1 MKISSK
7 PFGDTIVNAGV
18 LHLVK
23 LRQIP
28 EDFQVTELGGPEP
41 ILGTAMFDCDHRLYL
56 LEKRDLD
63 TISLLARLS
72 RHFNLPRRSFGL
84 SGYKDRH
91 AVTSQ
96 KVSLPIGKGD
106 GLPDNIGDC
115 VGDMSDELSGEGWR
129 LTLLGGSDKKLR
141 SGAHS
146 ANHFRITVRDITQQQ
161 LDGLPRRLE
170 QAKIHGWPNWFDSQR
185 FGSAVGKRL
194 PGAHIVAGEYEAAMR
209 LHLTERNKSD
219 RSDKRRDKKKMSD
232 SWPNISHLEVEHR
245 PFRKPLK
252 AIARAEK
259 AGVEREELWRLAYMA
274 LPYDIRGMWLSAWQ
288 SNEWNGLLT
297 NIFKDAFENHLL
309 HSVNIGMGGP
319 LFFPQAPSGKRGMPK
334 RHLIRDI
341 GEILKELP
349 EVLQL
354 PHSELDL
361 SKIDQYLSN
370 HKRSVMIQSEINASE
385 PVRDE
390 LNTKSKGKRWQI
402 ILDFE
407 LPPGAYATVLVKRLF
422 H

>member
-1 MKISSK
+1 M
-7 PFGDTIVNAGV
+7 
-18 LHLVK
+18 VK

-41 ILGTAMFDCDHRLYL
+41 IIGQAMLDCDHRLYL

-84 SGYKDRH
+84 SGFKDRH

-96 KVSLPIGKGD
+96 KVTLPIGKGD
-106 GLPDNIGDC
+106 GLPVEIGES
-115 VGDMSDELSGEGWR
+115 VGDESDDLSVDGWR
-129 LTLLGGSDKKLR
+129 LTLLGGSNKKLR
-141 SGAHS
+141 SGSHS
-146 ANHFRITVRDITQQQ
+146 ANHFKIAIRDITQQQ

-170 QAKIHGWPNWFDSQR
+170 QARAHGWPNWFDSQR
-185 FGSAVGKRL
+185 FGSAVGNKL
-194 PGAHIVAGEYEAAMR
+194 PGAYIVAGEYEKAMR

-232 SWPNISHLEVEHR
+232 AWPNISHLDVEHK

-252 AIARAEK
+252 ALARAKKEGAEGK
-259 AGVEREELWRLAYMA
+259 DLWHQAYMS

-288 SNEWNGLLT
+288 SNEWNTLLT
-297 NIFKDAFENHLL
+297 NIFKEEFPPHLL
-309 HSVNIGMGGP
+309 YSVNIGMGGP
-319 LFFPQAPSGKRGMPK
+319 LLFPQAPSGKRGMPK
-334 RHLIRDI
+334 RHLIQDI
-341 GEILKELP
+341 GEVLSELP
-349 EVLQL
+349 LVLQL
-354 PHSELDL
+354 PHSDMDL
-361 SKIDQYLSN
+361 SEIDQYLSD
-370 HKRSVMIQSEINASE
+370 HKRTTMIQSEINVSE
-385 PVRDE
+385 PLRDE
-390 LNTKSKGKRWQI
+390 LNAKSKGKRWQI